1 MSVRSGKE
9 TKRTPMELYKGY
21 RVIKVTRIEYH
32 RSLWN
37 NSLFDKNWIDHKE
50 VYYDFCKEGDEKC
63 PSKDYQVWAKNVAEC
78 KEAIDKF
85 LSGDKKDNGDIYYT
99 HEEFQKYVKSPNNK
113 CDYAYGYDSL
123 MKLMR
128 QHKKADKRMQWFLEE
143 RLHDANF
150 HSAANILSEKDYE
163 RFENFV
169 ADDCKFH
176 EKFEVYTHT
185 KRKAIK
191 DPQRLEAHIKS
202 AIEEYFKAHNMD
214 VGNTS
219 VSVRFIEDW

>member
-1 MSVRSGKE
+1 MSVRSGKQ
-9 TKRTPMELYKGY
+9 TSRNPRMLYKGFY
-21 RVIKVTRIEYH
+21 IIQVTKVEYH
-32 RSLWN
+32 RSMWN
-37 NSLFDKNWIDHKE
+37 PEYFDKNWIDRKE
-50 VYYDFCKEGDEKC
+50 VYYNFCKEGDEKC
-63 PSKDYQVWAKNVAEC
+63 PSKDYQVVAKNVAEC

-176 EKFEVYTHT
+176 EKFEVYTRT

-191 DPQRLEAHIKS
+191 DPKQFEEGLAKVIGDYLASQGIK
-202 AIEEYFKAHNMD
+202 D
-214 VGNTS
+214 TS
-219 VSVRFIEDW
+219 VNVRFIEDW

>member
-1 MSVRSGKE
+1 MSVRSGKK
-9 TKRTPMELYKGY
+9 TSRGLRMLYKGFY
-21 RVIKVTRIEYH
+21 VIQVTKIEYH
-32 RSLWN
+32 RSIWN
-37 NSLFDKNWIDHKE
+37 PEYFDRNWIDHKE
-50 VYYDFCKEGDEKC
+50 VYYNFCKEGDEKY
-63 PSKDYQVWAKNVAEC
+63 PSKDYEVGVKSVAEC

-85 LSGDKKDNGDIYYT
+85 LNGDRKDNGDIYYT
-99 HEEFQKYVKSPNNK
+99 HEEFQKYVKKPNDK

-128 QHKKADKRMQWFLEE
+128 QHQKADKRMQWFLEE

-191 DPQRLEAHIKS
+191 DPKNLVEGLSKVINDYLASQGIK
-202 AIEEYFKAHNMD
+202 D
-214 VGNTS
+214 TS
-219 VSVRFIEDW
+219 VEVKFCEEW

>member
-32 RSLWN
+32 RSVWN
-37 NSLFDKNWIDHKE
+37 PEYFDKNWIDHKE

-63 PSKDYQVWAKNVAEC
+63 PSKDYQVAAKNVEEC

-85 LSGDKKDNGDIYYT
+85 LNGDNKGNGDIYYT
-99 HEEFQKYVKSPNNK
+99 HEEFQKYVKKPNDK

-128 QHKKADKRMQWFLEE
+128 QHQKADKRMQWFLEE

-150 HSAANILSEKDYE
+150 HSEGDILSTCDYAK
-163 RFENFV
+163 FEEYVTNTNPF
-169 ADDCKFH
+169 K
-176 EKFEVYTHT
+176 EKFEVLT
-185 KRKAIK
+185 KTLRKPIK
-191 DPQRLEAHIKS
+191 DPQTLVEGLNKAISDYLASQGIK
-202 AIEEYFKAHNMD
+202 D
-214 VGNTS
+214 TS
-219 VSVRFIEDW
+219 VNVKFIEDW